1 MQTREISWAQNQS
14 VSKHL
19 IKFMP
24 PKSHHKW
31 QRTLF
36 LYFQCR
42 RYVDKVW
49 LDFLTHDMSKC
60 FCCRKL
66 WVFSGV
72 KSYCEKRIVS
82 HLEARR
88 LAAFSIPSCHLRDL
102 IWGKNGKLL
111 EQIFSFPQ
119 FSLNNVL
126 SFLPH
131 DLHNKETVLCY
142 YISFISS
149 GKKAPDVFD

>member
-1 MQTREISWAQNQS
+1 M
-14 VSKHL
+14 V
-19 IKFMP
+19 
-24 PKSHHKW
+24 
-31 QRTLF
+31 
-36 LYFQCR
+36 
-42 RYVDKVW
+42 
-49 LDFLTHDMSKC
+49 
-60 FCCRKL
+60 
-66 WVFSGV
+66 
-72 KSYCEKRIVS
+72 
-82 HLEARR
+82 LEARS
-88 LAAFSIPSCHLRDL
+88 LAAFSIPSCHLQDL

-111 EQIFSFPQ
+111 EQIFSFPP